1 MTLYKLLIVKCLR
14 GHTHRGFGCVTKH
27 KLPSQLIPVTR
38 PTIVEEIEDMT
49 CEENEEDNV
58 MSIITIANILAN
70 APFDKVLVESVSSN
84 H

>member
-1 MTLYKLLIVKCLR
+1 MTLCKLLIVKCLR
-14 GHTHRGFGCVTKH
+14 GYAHRGFGCMTKH

-38 PTIVEEIEDMT
+38 PTLVEEIEDMT

-70 APFDKVLVESVSSN
+70 AAFDKVSVESVSSN